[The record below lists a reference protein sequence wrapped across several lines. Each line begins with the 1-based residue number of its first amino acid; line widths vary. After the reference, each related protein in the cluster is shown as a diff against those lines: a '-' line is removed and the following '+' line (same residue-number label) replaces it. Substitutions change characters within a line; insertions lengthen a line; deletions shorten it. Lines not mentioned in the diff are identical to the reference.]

1 MYQLTLPSL
10 IIHHIRMASMIP
22 LSNSNSLLQFHSS
35 GMSLLFPVAS
45 SDPNPLPLRVGDEER
60 QVGLCVGGRAEGVG
74 LVDRGRVV
82 HGGGTE
88 EGVVG

>member
-1 MYQLTLPSL
+1 MSSYVNEL
-10 IIHHIRMASMIP
+10 IGHA
-22 LSNSNSLLQFHSS
+22 LEL
-35 GMSLLFPVAS
+35 
-45 SDPNPLPLRVGDEER
+45 GDEER